1 MVGSGRESN
10 SWLRGRYE
18 PNIWVRL
25 GLSWIGRR
33 FRGRTAKRKTK
44 KKNVRR
50 NIIER
55 ERVFIYL

>member
-33 FRGRTAKRKTK
+33 FRGRPAKRKTK

-55 ERVFIYL
+55 VFIYL